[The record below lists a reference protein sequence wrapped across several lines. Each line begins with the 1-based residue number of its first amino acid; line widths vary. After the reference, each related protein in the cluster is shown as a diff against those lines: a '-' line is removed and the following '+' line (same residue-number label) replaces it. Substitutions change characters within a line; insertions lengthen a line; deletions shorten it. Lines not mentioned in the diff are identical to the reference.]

1 MSITIINRFIKNVVT
16 CIKIFQ
22 LKIGIGNWQTM
33 FFISIK
39 YIVCQ
44 FFLLIQNVLQWQL
57 KGLINIVILILSPFL
72 VHDHIKITDQFSFD
86 QELKTVKK
94 RLFLQH
100 QTHLRLICGS
110 KSFASSFVKS
120 KYRLYRRR

>member
-1 MSITIINRFIKNVVT
+1 
-16 CIKIFQ
+16 
-22 LKIGIGNWQTM
+22 M

-72 VHDHIKITDQFSFD
+72 VHDHIKITDQFLFD

-94 RLFLQH
+94 KYFYNIKHTYGWFVDQNRLQA
-100 QTHLRLICGS
+100 HLLSPNIDYIVADS
-110 KSFASSFVKS
+110 ADVE
-120 KYRLYRRR
+120 LNNQQ